1 MVVFG
6 AVCHGLLNLDGDV
19 ADAEFLA
26 GNLLQAAKEY
36 FPVSPVSRIDED
48 VGAEELVARC
58 ESLGVN
64 VVD

>member
-6 AVCHGLLNLDGDV
+6 AIGCRLLNLDGDV

-26 GNLLQAAKEY
+26 GNMLQAAKEY
-36 FPVSPVSRIDED
+36 FPVSTVSRIDED

-58 ESLGVN
+58 ESPGVN